1 MSLATRCTACTTVFR
16 VVQDQLKVSE
26 GWVRCGRCDTVFNA
40 LEQLFDL
47 ERDGLPADPATGL
60 PTNHDSLPELA
71 SEATPKPPL
80 ADAFGAL
87 LRERAAATQQAE
99 AVASEAAHAE
109 PSVEHHELLQDIPG
123 ATPPDADPDPAAA
136 ADDLPPPEF
145 VRHAERDARWQRPRV
160 RWALRGAAVLLLAAL
175 ALQVAH
181 HFRDTL
187 AARWPE
193 AQSLLASWCDLA
205 GCRIEALRRIAD
217 VTVENTGLT
226 PAAAGPGSF
235 QFSVTLRN
243 RGRSPVAL
251 PSIDLTLTDSNG
263 QLVARRALAPGELN
277 AADVTAGR
285 PAPSAASAASAAS
298 ATTLLRPDTDTRLSA
313 TLATTGLVVGYTV
326 EVFYP

>member
-1 MSLATRCTACTTVFR
+1 MSLATRCTSCTTVFR

-47 ERDGLPADPATGL
+47 ERDSLPADPTTGL
-60 PTNHDSLPELA
+60 PTAPDSLPELP

-87 LRERAAATQQAE
+87 LRERASAASTQHAE
-99 AVASEAAHAE
+99 AVVSAEAQAE
-109 PSVEHHELLQDIPG
+109 PPVEHQELLLDVPG
-123 ATPPDADPDPAAA
+123 AAALDVEPAA

-160 RWALRGAAVLLLAAL
+160 RWALRGAALLLLAAL

-193 AQSLLASWCDLA
+193 AQPLLADWCGLA

-263 QLVARRALAPGELN
+263 QLVARRALAPGELS
-277 AADVTAGR
+277 AADVTVGR
-285 PAPSAASAASAAS
+285 PAPSAASAASATA
-298 ATTLLRPDTDTRLSA
+298 LLRPDTDTRLSA
-313 TLATTGLVVGYTV
+313 TLATAGLVAGYTV